1 MTEEEEQELRKAET
15 WDVEQVVV
23 NPAVQNRRT
32 VVSVAF
38 SRNGF
43 ERVANA
49 AKRNDLKT
57 SEFIRIAALEKAA
70 STTRISTFGLAGA
83 SQWGSVVTT
92 TYSLAIAGTS
102 IQAPIHKSQD
112 DALIPIGPTTAP

>member
-1 MTEEEEQELRKAET
+1 MTEEEQELRKAET

-112 DALIPIGPTTAP
+112 DALIPIGPTTDP

>member
-1 MTEEEEQELRKAET
+1 MTEEEQELRKAET